1 MDAFGLLD
9 PENPADSAAQKGS
22 ERHASWEN
30 ERQRDY
36 EDHENR
42 AKFAQYVLFLAI
54 VVGDSSSS
62 PSHLRVAHPR
72 VEISVLIPLGFI
84 PSSHHHERIRVLV
97 HPSVFILVRRPFV
110 LASPLVENSLHVK
123 RARQNDHDIMLSDR
137 RMDDQINEETSKEY
151 TPRLFKIIN

>member
-1 MDAFGLLD
+1 MDVFCLLD

-22 ERHASWEN
+22 EKHVHWGN
-30 ERQRDY
+30 ERHRDY
-36 EDHENR
+36 EDHENHG
-42 AKFAQYVLFLAI
+42 KFAQCVLFLAI

-62 PSHLRVAHPR
+62 PSHLRVAHPCF
-72 VEISVLIPLGFI
+72 EISLLIPLDFF
-84 PSSHHHERIRVLV
+84 PSSHRHERIWVLV

-123 RARQNDHDIMLSDR
+123 RARQNDHDIVLSDR
-137 RMDDQINEETSKEY
+137 RMDDQINEETGKEY